1 MKRITHSL
9 MNTQGNSYL
18 SVKNVCIELLTFV
31 VIKLD
36 RNFCQEGGSRHVMT
50 DARDTDRVAP
60 YRLMAR

>member
-36 RNFCQEGGSRHVMT
+36 RNFLPGRRQQTRDDGREGH
-50 DARDTDRVAP
+50 
-60 YRLMAR
+60 